1 MDINITAASFDDPGK
16 GTYITIMT
24 DGVKSGLKARGFHVV
39 VISAVDGNILK
50 KNIFDT
56 YLSGTASSNMVDF
69 IESSPT
75 GSVIVIAVRIEGTR
89 YLKQSA
95 RNYIASLG
103 SRHVAT
109 LGYRD
114 TLAIVTAK
122 GVPKPS
128 WFAEKTAKSGNGPTR
143 LACRLWLP

>member
-1 MDINITAASFDDPGK
+1 MDINITTASFDDPGK
-16 GTYITIMT
+16 GTYTPIII
-24 DGVKSGLKARGFHVV
+24 DGVDSGLKARGFNVV
-39 VISAVDGNILK
+39 VLSAVDGDILK
-50 KNIFDT
+50 KKTFDT
-56 YLSGTASSNMVDF
+56 YGSSTASSNMVDF
-69 IESSPT
+69 IESSPD
-75 GSVIVIAVRIEGTR
+75 GSVIVIAVRDEGTR

-103 SRHVAT
+103 SRYVAT

-128 WFAEKTAKSGNGPTR
+128 WFAEKTAKKGKGPTR
-143 LACRLWLP
+143 LAYRLWLP